1 MKKFIAALLVCVMVL
16 SMLSAVSFAAE
27 LKVTTVTKNSTFS
40 SVVDGVNLTAKAVLG
55 NKTEPKD
62 FLLEDNSA
70 TWSNIRKNDNDA
82 IGETR
87 IEASFAGGFSLLKG
101 RKYQFDLDLGAKD
114 ENGNAVSN
122 IEMYWICE
130 DSTCKFAKYGP
141 YADIRSLGDTG
152 RSVIKS
158 SFAEA
163 AENGTMKTIKFL
175 NKALKTDASA
185 VRFLT
190 LYSISVNEQ
199 ITYCDTEFTIGAN
212 GSAKIAS
219 YADLDGENAVSDVAL
234 SDGDVKQFE
243 KYSKP
248 SFSVSADEGY
258 VIDSLSF
265 GDSEI
270 SAASGL
276 ASYAFTAS
284 EISGVS
290 SMAVTFKK
298 KDSVEERKNFAYIT
312 LSGNKTFYANEAANA
327 NISVKGYEADG
338 TETVLTGSE
347 FLTYTTSNPLIFTV
361 DSGVV
366 KSTDKFGM
374 AIISA
379 EYENKDGTKIKAS
392 VMFQRA
398 SNAKLFTQQSDFE
411 GTHNFFTNTPG
422 HVDGSAQCLAWN
434 GLNDSWQLR
443 GYQGA
448 NNQASGFNWKTN
460 NRRVMTGWFYDDG
473 EAASG
478 PKFTMYYKN
487 FYEKDNTKAFNYSE
501 GVGTASATAYGIDSN
516 GVIPRTKGWHQ
527 VVVTIDTR
535 GIKNVYID
543 GILVT
548 SVQLKLNC
556 ANVTGSAD
564 LKNGASYIEMRSAN
578 NGANPGWLYDDFSLA
593 EYTNV
598 KPEYSVKINAEG
610 GSVNAGG
617 ASVGDGKSAEIIAE
631 NGSALK
637 LSCDSGFEIVSVERV
652 DSLALTEGSN
662 EAVSLGASE
671 YNITGISDDLI
682 YNVVVKAKT
691 SSEPSVSA
699 DSNIISSTA
708 AFTYTGADGDVTVP
722 EGTLS
727 LVTYATLESAD
738 AEITECGFEISMYE
752 NGAQVGEALKLAA
765 YAVPTGNGQYAI
777 RTFGAGIKSGAE
789 YKIRPYIVVDGNTVY
804 GDYVSKTV

>member
-1 MKKFIAALLVCVMVL
+1 MKRFIAAVSVCVMVL
-16 SMLSAVSFAAE
+16 SILSAVSFAAE

-40 SVVDGVNLTAKAVLG
+40 SVVDGVNLTAKADS
-55 NKTEPKD
+55 NARIPTD
-62 FLLEDNSA
+62 FSLNSDNSV
-70 TWSNIRKNDNDA
+70 TWSNLRKNDNA
-82 IGETR
+82 IAETR
-87 IEASFAGGFSLLKG
+87 IEVSFANKLNLIKG
-101 RKYQFDLDLGAKD
+101 RKYQFDLDLGAAD

-122 IEMYWICE
+122 IEMYWLSE

-298 KDSVEERKNFAYIT
+298 KGSVEERKNFAYIT
-312 LSGNKTFYANEAANA
+312 LSGNKTLYANEAANA
-327 NISVKGYEADG
+327 NISVKGYDADG
-338 TETVLTGSE
+338 NETVLTGSE
-347 FLTYTTSNPLIFTV
+347 FLTYTTSNPLTFTV

-392 VMFQRA
+392 VIFQRA
-398 SNAKLFTQQSDFE
+398 SNAKLFTQQSSFE
-411 GTHNFFTNTPG
+411 GEYNFFTDTPG
-422 HVDGSAQCLAWN
+422 HVDGSTRCLAWN
-434 GLNDSWQLR
+434 GCADSWQLR
-443 GYQGA
+443 AYDGA

-478 PKFTMYYKN
+478 PKFTMFYKN

-501 GVGTASATAYGIDSN
+501 GVGTASATAYGVDGT

-527 VVVTIDTR
+527 IVVTIDTR
-535 GIKNVYID
+535 GVKNVYID
-543 GILVT
+543 GVVVK
-548 SVQLKLNC
+548 SSQLNLNC

-593 EYTNV
+593 EYTNI

-610 GSVNAGG
+610 GNINADG
-617 ASVGDGKSAEIIAE
+617 ASIGDGKSAEIIAE

-662 EAVSLGASE
+662 EAVSVGASE

-682 YNVVVKAKT
+682 YNVVVKKL

-708 AFTYTGADGDVTVP
+708 SFTYAGADGEVTVP

-804 GDYVSKTV
+804 GEYVSKAA